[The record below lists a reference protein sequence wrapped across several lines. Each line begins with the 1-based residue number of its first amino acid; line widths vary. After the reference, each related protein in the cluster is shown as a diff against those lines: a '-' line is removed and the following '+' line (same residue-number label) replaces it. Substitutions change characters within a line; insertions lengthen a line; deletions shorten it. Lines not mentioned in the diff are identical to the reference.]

1 MNSALLLLSKILSP
15 IHIVVIVV
23 PICGFFTTGK
33 ITLSIFGVYY
43 FSFRIIGNSTPLG
56 VSLGNR
62 SIPIFDSIFKCYAC
76 CCRDFRKI
84 GTDILYLT
92 SATAGCYGYC
102 FGYGIISRIIII
114 FVSGRTAAAAG
125 GIRAACRVF
134 VVITGAY
141 GRLLNRRLLLA
152 HAGIIRIIPLFALR
166 IRRIVL
172 ANFFLSLGCRFR
184 VGLFLCFGIRR
195 VYFRLLVVFNRSD
208 TFSRSGR
215 NAENRSQRIARCG
228 SDTAADGCA
237 LLSGIGRLGRNIRYC
252 RTGLGN
258 RVNLVQSLLSLII
271 GKVGNL
277 VAVNRSF
284 ALFKFRLGPFLL
296 FGRQVAGGKFLFE
309 FVDTVLVFLV
319 KGKFSSGFACILN
332 IVGY

>member
-1 MNSALLLLSKILSP
+1 MSASTFFDLCCFAA
-15 IHIVVIVV
+15 VINRIPNTVLFLTIFFLFRNACFRGFITFVCNWV
-23 PICGFFTTGK
+23 PRTTSFFTVFF
-33 ITLSIFGVYY
+33 LYCQHV
-43 FSFRIIGNSTPLG
+43 FSDLFHRFRFT
-56 VSLGNR
+56 
-62 SIPIFDSIFKCYAC
+62 
-76 CCRDFRKI
+76 
-84 GTDILYLT
+84 T
-92 SATAGCYGYC
+92 
-102 FGYGIISRIIII
+102 
-114 FVSGRTAAAAG
+114 
-125 GIRAACRVF
+125 VF

>member
-1 MNSALLLLSKILSP
+1 MNSSTIAAIGIIYSLL
-15 IHIVVIVV
+15 HRVIVARRPSCYRAV
-23 PICGFFTTGK
+23 G
-33 ITLSIFGVYY
+33 
-43 FSFRIIGNSTPLG
+43 RI
-56 VSLGNR
+56 
-62 SIPIFDSIFKCYAC
+62 
-76 CCRDFRKI
+76 
-84 GTDILYLT
+84 
-92 SATAGCYGYC
+92 
-102 FGYGIISRIIII
+102 
-114 FVSGRTAAAAG
+114 
-125 GIRAACRVF
+125 
-134 VVITGAY
+134 VITEVWHTRSCFFG
-141 GRLLNRRLLLA
+141 RRLGFIITISLIASLDNRFLNHRSLLF
-152 HAGIIRIIPLFALR
+152 HTGIVGIIPLFALR

-172 ANFFLSLGCRFR
+172 ANFFLPLGGSFSIGFLFR
-184 VGLFLCFGIRR
+184 FGIGR